1 MTASSIPS
9 SSPPAPPVINDAAT
23 RAASIQKEL
32 DRQELRCSL
41 IALAAKSGLIILGC
55 VSVARM
61 SVAYQERLERHSEL
75 AAVVSVESAKLE
87 SLQSKFDR
95 LFTVGGEKRL
105 ISEQDQWIAPNRVRV
120 IRR

>member
-1 MTASSIPS
+1 MTASPIRS
-9 SSPPAPPVINDAAT
+9 SCPPAPPVVHDAAT
-23 RAASIQKEL
+23 RAASIQKQL

-41 IALAAKSGLIILGC
+41 IALAAKSGLILLGC

-87 SLQSKFDR
+87 SLQAKFDR
-95 LFTVGGEKRL
+95 LFTLGGEKRL
-105 ISEQDQWIAPNRVRV
+105 ISEQDQWIAPNRLRV
-120 IRR
+120 IWR